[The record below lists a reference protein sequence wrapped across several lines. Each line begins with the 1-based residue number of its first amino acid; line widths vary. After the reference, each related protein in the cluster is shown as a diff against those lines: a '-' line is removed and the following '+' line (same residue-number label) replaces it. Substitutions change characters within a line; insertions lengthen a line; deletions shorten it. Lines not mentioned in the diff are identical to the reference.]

1 MNHELIKNIL
11 IIILTIFIVANI
23 ILIYL
28 ICKLQNK
35 LEYQEINE
43 CSNV

>member
-1 MNHELIKNIL
+1 MNHELVKNIL
-11 IIILTIFIVANI
+11 IIILTIFVVANI
-23 ILIYL
+23 VLIYL
-28 ICKLQNK
+28 ICKLQNT